1 MYFMKI
7 VWITFMLLSTLTL
20 EGMDITMF
28 KNDSII
34 KDSVAI
40 KSEIFYDSIEVKA
53 NRHKVTKWLYDYMIS
68 STRDTINKELE
79 SYEYYKSFK
88 NKTIGSITI
97 KSMEVFGPDFNDTS
111 KTTNIWIEKMANK
124 MHSKSNLNVI
134 RKNLWLRE
142 GQTFYPDLIMDN
154 ERLLRSLPYLQDV
167 RFIIKPR
174 IGNRKIVD
182 ILILTKDVFSF
193 GLSGSIGNINKGEIG
208 ISDKNIL
215 GIGHEIGLTLFGHT
229 EKKPHLGLEAFYAI
243 NNVKGNF
250 INFSAGYAN
259 NYIRNEFFIS
269 LERNFLRPQSVYA
282 GGLTALRSFR
292 SQIISL
298 NATVTSDSLNYIFL
312 DGWYGRRLKLGI
324 NPNDSRFQMTIA
336 GRIRY
341 TSFYDRPPVDVEN
354 NQFFANST
362 FYLGSL
368 SFSSR
373 SYIRDYR
380 VYSYGIT
387 EDIPKGYLHELVFGY
402 DNNEFGNRWYSHLFF
417 STGNLFKQQS
427 FYLYTSL
434 GIGSFWNHSKVE
446 QGMLDIKVNFISP
459 LLDIWNIKARQFIKL
474 NYTLGINRFE
484 IEDLSL
490 RNRIGIRG
498 FGSNIEKG
506 KQRLTLNV
514 ENVFF
519 QKKSILK
526 FQTAIFSFLDM
537 GIVGPANQ
545 TIFNQNYFAGIGLG
559 LRIRNENLIFKTVQ
573 IRLAY
578 YPNHPS
584 DINSIGFILD
594 EVPKTRFY
602 TFQPRGPEPLRFE

>member
-1 MYFMKI
+1 MKI

-40 KSEIFYDSIEVKA
+40 KSEIFYDSLEVKA

-269 LERNFLRPQSVYA
+269 LERDFLRPQSVYA